1 MFWVISDLG
10 HISSFLYNLESWW
23 IALNLLLLYFGLRKR
38 DDEID
43 ELRKWVKGGRALRIH
58 AAKLPSLEIHPG
70 KFIGTYGRLYVS
82 KSTVNWMLQLAFI
95 CGRSQPIQCSSY
107 INDGILHR
115 LIPQEM
121 AFSFED
127 LSQSKFKLSLTLEYF
142 SIWFIQFSIYYVP
155 TYRTRTYLYFK

>member
-10 HISSFLYNLESWW
+10 HISSFLYNVESWW

-38 DDEID
+38 DD

-82 KSTVNWMLQLAFI
+82 KSTVNWM
-95 CGRSQPIQCSSY
+95 
-107 INDGILHR
+107 NW
-115 LIPQEM
+115 
-121 AFSFED
+121 SFYLWKE
-127 LSQSKFKLSLTLEYF
+127 
-142 SIWFIQFSIYYVP
+142 P
-155 TYRTRTYLYFK
+155 TYPVFQLHQWRYITSTNSASRKGFLVWGPLTIKVQTQFNFRIFFYLVHTILYLLRTYLQN